1 MAEITQDIIER
12 LERLE
17 RQYGEHLGPQPG
29 ATSLN
34 HPHTGV
40 PYLNSDHEIDLAVLP
55 TGTASTE
62 VALGNHTHSASLWG
76 YYL

>member
-1 MAEITQDIIER
+1 MAELTQDIIDR
-12 LERLE
+12 LEYLE
-17 RQYGEHLGPQPG
+17 HIFDIHLGPQAG

-34 HPHTGV
+34 YPHTGV
-40 PYLNSDHEIDLAVLP
+40 PYLNSDHEIPVTFLP

-62 VALGNHTHSASLWG
+62 VAAGDHTHVWG